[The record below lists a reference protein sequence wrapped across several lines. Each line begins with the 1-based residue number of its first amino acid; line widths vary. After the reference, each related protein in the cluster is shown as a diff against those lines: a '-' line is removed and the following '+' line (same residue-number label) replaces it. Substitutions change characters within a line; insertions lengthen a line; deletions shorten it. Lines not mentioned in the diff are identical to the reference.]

1 MKKQLTVAL
10 GLAVLATPAL
20 ASKAR
25 LQALGES
32 TNGSF
37 FIQDNR
43 NIFLNAAEVN
53 KHGDLVT
60 FEFGS
65 SQTTDSDTAPNAE
78 GGILFNH
85 NNLVYGVHL
94 GRVTTFDSTTEDFG
108 GSAGVESIYRPTNAI
123 DLFIGG
129 DAGFKWGANLT
140 YAKSQDDTFTP
151 DAATAA
157 NTVEGE
163 AQTLDLNLGVEMGS
177 LSVYVEAGI
186 LGNSEHKSPAG
197 AAVTAEVDRKSEYEI
212 GASYKLSDYTIFGQA
227 GMGEYDVE
235 TNNTDANFES
245 TFYTV
250 GAARTERLSDRT
262 MAFVKL
268 SYTHNKTEGIGV
280 DGGSSDKNEVKRTS
294 VPLSIGLEH
303 DATSWLILR
312 GSVSQNLWSN
322 EDDDATG
329 ERTLANT
336 TNVNAGASLKFG
348 DLVVDGVIGTGS
360 NGSGTAVDTESERGI
375 LSLSNLMTRASITY
389 NF

>member
-43 NIFLNAAEVN
+43 NIFLNAAEVT

-65 SQTTDSDTAPNAE
+65 SQTTDSDTDPNAE
-78 GGILFNH
+78 GGILFNR

-94 GRVTTFDSTTEDFG
+94 GRVTSFDATTEQFG
-108 GSAGVESIYRPTNAI
+108 GVTGAESVYRPTNAI

-151 DAATAA
+151 DDGTAA

-163 AQTLDLNLGVEMGS
+163 AQTLDLNLGVEMGNIS
-177 LSVYVEAGI
+177 AYVKAGI
-186 LGNSEHKSPAG
+186 LGNSEHKSPEA
-197 AAVTAEVDRKSEYEI
+197 AAVAAEVDRKSEYEV

-227 GMGEYDVE
+227 NMSEYDVE
-235 TNNTDANFES
+235 AGGADANFES
-245 TFYTV
+245 TFYTL

-268 SYTHNKTEGIGV
+268 SYTHLNTEGIGV
-280 DGGSSDKNEVKRTS
+280 NGGSVDKNEVKTTAI
-294 VPLSIGLEH
+294 PLSIGLEH
-303 DATSWLILR
+303 DATSWLIVR

-322 EDDDATG
+322 QDDDATG
-329 ERTLANT
+329 ERTIAST

-348 DLVVDGVIGTGS
+348 DLVVDGVVGTGTDGAG
-360 NGSGTAVDTESERGI
+360 NITDTESERGV